1 MSSRRAKQLADENV
15 SGEGLPLVAVAE
27 SQRVLGYQGGY
38 SAAGPGMVD
47 LRDPLVMLDKVRFG
61 YDVNAP
67 GMPRLDI
74 NPEPLRSKKENG
86 KGRA

>member
-27 SQRVLGYQGGY
+27 SQRVLGY

-74 NPEPLRSKKENG
+74 NPESLRSKKENG
-86 KGRA
+86 KGRG

>member
-1 MSSRRAKQLADENV
+1 M
-15 SGEGLPLVAVAE
+15 VAVAE

-86 KGRA
+86 KRTG